1 MELKTDSNGRYV
13 VSYGPFGR
21 ILCAVRRNGNSP
33 AKKFLERLERLD
45 RSMLRRFG
53 VLFGKIVSCGQITNR
68 QQFKKVQDDIWEVK
82 RFQHRIGCFR
92 EGPDLVLTHGFVKK
106 ADKWRREELEKA
118 HQIMRE
124 DKDRI
129 V

>member
-13 VSYGPFGR
+13 VNYGTYGS

-33 AKKFLERLERLD
+33 AKKFLESLD
-45 RSMLRRFG
+45 ESMLRRFY
-53 VLFGKIVSCGQITNR
+53 VLFKKMVSCGQITNR
-68 QQFKKVQDDIWEVK
+68 KQFKKVQDDIWEFK

-106 ADKWRREELEKA
+106 DKKWRREEIEKA
-118 HQIMRE
+118 QQIMRV